1 MSGHLD
7 SGKRTSDTA
16 IRRLRLP
23 KEQAYDSRIV
33 NFAAS
38 SLTTQAIPK

>member
-7 SGKRTSDTA
+7 SGKRTSGTT
-16 IRRLRLP
+16 ICRLSLP

-33 NFAAS
+33 NYS
-38 SLTTQAIPK
+38 